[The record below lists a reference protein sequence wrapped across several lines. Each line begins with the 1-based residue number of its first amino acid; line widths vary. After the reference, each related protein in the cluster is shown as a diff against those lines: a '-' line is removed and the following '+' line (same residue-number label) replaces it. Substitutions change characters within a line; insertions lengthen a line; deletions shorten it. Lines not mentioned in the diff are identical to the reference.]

1 MPEFQTYTC
10 SQCGDDFAAVA
21 GSNAAKRELCSPRCE
36 RLAAGEKVAA
46 DD

>member
-10 SQCGDDFAAVA
+10 DQCGEAFTAVPGA
-21 GSNAAKRELCSPRCE
+21 NAAERELCSPRCE
-36 RLAAGEKVAA
+36 RLAGQEATA